1 MATLFGGS
9 IRFSTAVFRSGE
21 YPKSSSYPA
30 HLINRGKVERRTTSL
45 TQGGT
50 SPESWDKAAAVAIE
64 RASGTLRD
72 LRVAE
77 VTEQDVVIENGKVSL
92 YRTKLKVSLKLEE

>member
-1 MATLFGGS
+1 MS
-9 IRFSTAVFRSGE
+9 DSV
-21 YPKSSSYPA
+21 Y
-30 HLINRGKVERRTTSL
+30 KVTEIV
-45 TQGGT
+45 GT

-77 VTEQDVVIENGKVSL
+77 VTEQDLVIENGKVSL
-92 YRTKLKVSLKLEE
+92 YRTKLKVSLKLED